1 MDIIYLGH
9 SSFYIKGSSASVV
22 TDPFE
27 PSSVGIRFPKV
38 AAEIVTISHNHDDH
52 NKAELVDG
60 VKKVIQGAGEYEVEG
75 VSIIGISS
83 YHDSK
88 KGQERGLNTIYV
100 FEIDKL
106 RIAHLGD
113 LGHKLDDKTLE
124 EIGDIDVLMIPV
136 GGVYTIGPQEAVFIT
151 RAIEPRLVI
160 PMHFNSPGLNPK
172 IFSDLKDENAF
183 VNELGLP
190 VKRQKKLSIKSNDLS
205 DENGEIVVLDLL

>member
-38 AAEIVTISHNHDDH
+38 AAEVVTISHNHDDH

-88 KGQERGLNTIYV
+88 KGQERGKNTIYV

-124 EIGDIDVLMIPV
+124 EIGDVDVLMIPV

-151 RAIEPRLVI
+151 RAIEPKLVI
-160 PMHFNSPGLNPK
+160 PMHFNSPGLNSK

-190 VKRQKKLSIKSNDLS
+190 VKRQKKLSIKFGDLS
-205 DENGEIVVLDLL
+205 DENGEIVILDLL